1 VSREVPA
8 DAPSSR
14 WLAPEAITKRDLG
27 VPPTLDLV
35 QHLRDL
41 RRVAIP
47 AALIAVLL
55 AGLVFFARA
64 GAPPAYGAT
73 ALARVNTGTSTSAN
87 TTDAMSTL
95 QASYAQ
101 ALTDPAVLNTI
112 MNRSNAPWT
121 LRQAKD
127 RITLSPGPSAG
138 LVQVNTLGDS
148 RAEAS
153 AVAEQ
158 TVLALGAAV
167 RQRRLQDSAQ
177 ATTEL
182 RATAADLNAKLAA
195 LAPTDPTR
203 ARVDSDYQAAVN
215 QIVAVEN
222 AGLVDLAPL
231 ANPTVADGPVSPNPL
246 RDAAVALLA
255 GFLVLAELLVAARGR
270 LGSKLRIVAARRIAA
285 RFGAGVQEVGRPG
298 ADDATTIRTEV
309 LAARL
314 LDAGADVLV
323 LRGPGLAEGAGL
335 DVAGLRPGPAADGA
349 RRGRVVELDAQA
361 QWWRSADLNNVRLAV
376 LSLARGSK
384 TKDLGRRTL
393 RALADSDIPAVL
405 ALVHQPRRK
414 AARAVPVAAVPVVD
428 VSVAAEQ
435 PELAVAAPAS
445 SRKPASQR
453 TATRKAVSQQAT
465 TPPKAPARKAPARK
479 AAGATAAA
487 KVLTSKSGAAALGKA
502 APRKTA
508 VAKSA
513 VAPKTAPVAKTA
525 ATAKTAPVAKTAAAA
540 KPPAVKTAPVAKTPV
555 ARTAAATKT
564 TPAEKAPAAKPPG
577 AMIAP
582 VTPNTAP
589 AAKTSLTKTAPVAKP
604 PTAPEAPPRAP
615 HSTPPASNGSAS
627 NGSAV
632 NGVAPGRES
641 PPTQLVPDRP
651 QGRQVGAAQ
660 AVGPRFTVV
669 QPPDAA
675 PVEPE
680 PSQPAGRRP
689 LIPGVARNR

>member
-8 DAPSSR
+8 DAPSSH

-64 GAPPAYGAT
+64 GAPPVYGAT

-335 DVAGLRPGPAADGA
+335 DVAGLRPEPAADGA

-445 SRKPASQR
+445 SRKAASQR

-465 TPPKAPARKAPARK
+465 TPPKAPARKATARK
-479 AAGATAAA
+479 AAAATAAA

-513 VAPKTAPVAKTA
+513 VAP
-525 ATAKTAPVAKTAAAA
+525 

>member
-1 VSREVPA
+1 MSREVPA
-8 DAPSSR
+8 DAPSSH
-14 WLAPEAITKRDLG
+14 WLAPEAITTRDLG

-64 GAPPAYGAT
+64 GAPPVYGAT

-298 ADDATTIRTEV
+298 AVDAATIRTEV

-349 RRGRVVELDAQA
+349 RRGRVVELDAQD
-361 QWWRSADLNNVRLAV
+361 QWWRSADLNHVRLAV

-384 TKDLGRRTL
+384 TKDLARRTL
-393 RALADSDIPAVL
+393 RALADSDISAVL

-414 AARAVPVAAVPVVD
+414 AARAVPVADVPVVD

-435 PELAVAAPAS
+435 PELA
-445 SRKPASQR
+445 
-453 TATRKAVSQQAT
+453 
-465 TPPKAPARKAPARK
+465 
-479 AAGATAAA
+479 
-487 KVLTSKSGAAALGKA
+487 

-508 VAKSA
+508 AAKPP
-513 VAPKTAPVAKTA
+513 VAPKTAPVAKTD
-525 ATAKTAPVAKTAAAA
+525 AAA
-540 KPPAVKTAPVAKTPV
+540 
-555 ARTAAATKT
+555 KT
-564 TPAEKAPAAKPPG
+564 TPAEKAPAAKPPV

-589 AAKTSLTKTAPVAKP
+589 ATKTSLTKTAPVAKP
-604 PTAPEAPPRAP
+604 SMAPEVPPRAP
-615 HSTPPASNGSAS
+615 RSTPPASNGSAS
-627 NGSAV
+627 NGSAMD
-632 NGVAPGRES
+632 GVAPGRAS
-641 PPTQLVPDRP
+641 PPTRLVPDRP
-651 QGRQVGAAQ
+651 QDRQVGATQ

-669 QPPDAA
+669 QPADAA

-680 PSQPAGRRP
+680 TSQPAGPRP